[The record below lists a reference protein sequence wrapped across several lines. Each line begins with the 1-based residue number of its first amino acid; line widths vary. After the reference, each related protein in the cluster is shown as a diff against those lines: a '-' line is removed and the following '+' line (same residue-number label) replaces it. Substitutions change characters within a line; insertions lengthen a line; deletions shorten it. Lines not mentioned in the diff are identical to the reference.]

1 MDPDRKR
8 QIRLV
13 VALSVAVILAV
24 ALIYTSFN
32 AGTEAREPSDVLAA
46 GPSDETYQLTGEV
59 TQYKRQGSD
68 LEFDI
73 TDHAASRLGPT
84 HFQQLDLNATQ
95 DLSFFENRG
104 IQLIH
109 MGGFL
114 EYMGRPRE
122 LLRSFHRV
130 VGVGGRLI
138 MSMTN
143 FQCYRYR
150 NVARTHHRAWLF
162 KPQVEELREALA
174 SQGWCVEREIPF
186 IGTLGWRTRLY
197 RYLAEMRGVNH
208 RWTRKHAWLFITIA
222 RAAQR

>member
-1 MDPDRKR
+1 MSTATTPSGTNWQVEALDYDRIHPR
-8 QIRLV
+8 MQ
-13 VALSVAVILAV
+13 AMAG
-24 ALIYTSFN
+24 LIQAMPERSLLDAGCS
-32 AGTEAREPSDVLAA
+32 AGTL
-46 GPSDETYQLTGEV
+46 
-59 TQYKRQGSD
+59 QGLLPED
-68 LEFDI
+68 YEYFGCDI
-73 TDHAASRLGPT
+73 TDHAASRLGPA

-162 KPQVEELREALA
+162 KPQVEEVRETLA

-186 IGTLGWRTRLY
+186 IGPLGWRTRLY
-197 RYLAEMRGVNH
+197 RYLAESRGVNH

-222 RAAQR
+222 RAIEL